1 MSVRIRLLRVGRK
14 KIPCYRVVVM
24 DSRKRRDGAYLEQ
37 LGVYHPNEKPARVEI
52 KDDRTMYWLSVG
64 AQPSDTVRSLLSR
77 QGIMTRFDLS
87 KRGIDSAKIEE
98 SVTKVKETAN
108 ARENRRLSTVA
119 SKKQQSPSTEK
130 TAAEAEP
137 VEAAVEESKSE

>member
-37 LGVYHPNEKPARVEI
+37 LGVYHPNETPARVEI

-64 AQPSDTVRSLLSR
+64 ASPSDTVRSLLSKA
-77 QGIMTRFDLS
+77 GIMTRFDLS
-87 KRGIDSAKIEE
+87 KRGVDSAKIEE
-98 SVTKVKETAN
+98 EVTKVKETVK
-108 ARENRRLSTVA
+108 ARENRRLSTAA
-119 SKKQQSPSTEK
+119 SKKKQSPVPEK
-130 TAAEAEP
+130 VAADAEADETAAD
-137 VEAAVEESKSE
+137 ESKSE